1 MQLEEKIIKKK
12 AKIGVV
18 GLGYVGLPLAV
29 EYASK
34 GFTTIGID
42 IDKSKVEKLN
52 RGENYILD
60 VDSEKVKKL
69 VKSGRLLGTMTL
81 AINLVMNKIYIFQ
94 KPPNLL
100 T

>member
-52 RGENYILD
+52 
-60 VDSEKVKKL
+60 
-69 VKSGRLLGTMTL
+69 
-81 AINLVMNKIYIFQ
+81 
-94 KPPNLL
+94 
-100 T
+100 

>member
-34 GFTTIGID
+34 GFTTIA
-42 IDKSKVEKLN
+42 L
-52 RGENYILD
+52 ILI
-60 VDSEKVKKL
+60 KVKL
-69 VKSGRLLGTMTL
+69 RS
-81 AINLVMNKIYIFQ
+81 
-94 KPPNLL
+94 
-100 T
+100 